1 MRSGILLFWLAEVGK
16 ETKVGLV
23 NEDSIMSELKRISY
37 TDDEPDIR
45 AIAQIA
51 LEDIGGFEMQMC
63 SGGQETVERVP
74 VFQPDLILLDMMMPG
89 MDGVQTFKALK
100 AMPEIA
106 DIPIIFMTAKVQS
119 HEVASYMELGAAG
132 VIPKPFDAIT
142 LAQDL
147 QEIWQR
153 HPARRVA

>member
-1 MRSGILLFWLAEVGK
+1 MG
-16 ETKVGLV
+16 
-23 NEDSIMSELKRISY
+23 ELKRIAY

-51 LEDIGGFEMQMC
+51 LEDVGGFELKIYTT
-63 SGGQETVERVP
+63 GQEAVDGIP
-74 VFQPDLILLDMMMPG
+74 AYHPDLILLDMMMPG
-89 MDGVQTFKALK
+89 MDGIETFSALK
-100 AMPEIA
+100 AISDIA

-142 LAQDL
+142 LAQDIK
-147 QEIWQR
+147 EIWQNNPTKR
-153 HPARRVA
+153 AA